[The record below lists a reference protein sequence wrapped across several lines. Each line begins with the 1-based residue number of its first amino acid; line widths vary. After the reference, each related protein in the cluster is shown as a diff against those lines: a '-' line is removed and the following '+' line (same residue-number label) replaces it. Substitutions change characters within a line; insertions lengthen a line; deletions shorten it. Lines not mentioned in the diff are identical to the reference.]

1 MNLKKSLA
9 TLMALACV
17 TSCMGTAFAAPTDV
31 TLNSGTGNGSADT
44 HVVGIVAPITQ
55 MDVTVPLNVAF
66 KINADRSLS
75 VFEGTIQ
82 SDTAAPLGVKITA
95 VDKLAVADN
104 ITLTA
109 PTLRT
114 VEESASIQWNDLSV
128 AKTKDNIHIKLNE
141 ADLAAIDKDDSG
153 TAINIGY
160 IKSAYGEDDQGNYQA
175 TPQYMDLDLSEV
187 KYGKAWGNTTDLVF
201 GYNTTL
207 EFYVLD
213 TDLADGEF
221 TSYDTSGDT
230 GTHGLENGTVFENDL
245 SYTTNP

>member
-141 ADLAAIDKDDSG
+141 ADLAAISDSN
-153 TAINIGY
+153 AINIGY
-160 IKSAYGEDDQGNYQA
+160 IKSAYGEDEQGNYVSA
-175 TPQYMDLDLSEV
+175 PQFMDLDLSEV

-213 TDLADGEF
+213 TDGADF
-221 TSYDTSGDT
+221 SR
-230 GTHGLENGTVFENDL
+230 
-245 SYTTNP
+245 SYTTSVNTGHDLENATVIEDNLTTP